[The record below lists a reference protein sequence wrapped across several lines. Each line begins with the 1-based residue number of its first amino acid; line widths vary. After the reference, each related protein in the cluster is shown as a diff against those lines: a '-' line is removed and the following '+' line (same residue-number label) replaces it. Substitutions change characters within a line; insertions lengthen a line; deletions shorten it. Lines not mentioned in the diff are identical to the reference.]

1 MRESIETVVVGGG
14 QAGLVMS
21 HCLRERGLEHVV
33 LERSRVAERWRT
45 DRWDSLRFQFPN
57 WTLRLPGFAYQGPD
71 PHAFATRDDV
81 STFIVDY
88 ARHIDAPLRCGVS
101 VTRVAA
107 SPRGGFLVEHPGG
120 TLEARNVVIAT
131 GPFQAGRLPPATGNV
146 SSRVLQLHSNDYRN
160 PGQLPPGGVLVVGS
174 GSSGCQIAE
183 ELVASGRR
191 TYLSVSQH
199 RRAPRRYRG
208 LDLVAWLHALGR
220 FDALIDAQPDR
231 KVPIPLVLTGADGGH
246 DVDLRALAA
255 LGVQLLGRLQAID
268 GNACTFAD
276 DLEAHLRFADDSF
289 REFVA
294 QADAHADA
302 LGLPADGAQ
311 DPGNPPPLR
320 SARHLDLVAEN
331 VAAIVWCTGFRF
343 DLGWV
348 DLPIL
353 DASGAPKQRRGV
365 TSVPGACFLGLH
377 WMHSMKSGVLFG
389 VHDDAAYLAGHLA
402 SRG

>member
-131 GPFQAGRLPPATGNV
+131 AAAASPISSPSSTCCSGPARWRTPASAPRVPDARRSRRWPGCSRRRLPEVCYNWQLSPRTGR
-146 SSRVLQLHSNDYRN
+146 SDRASLIAG
-160 PGQLPPGGVLVVGS
+160 P
-174 GSSGCQIAE
+174 SGCS
-183 ELVASGRR
+183 L
-191 TYLSVSQH
+191 
-199 RRAPRRYRG
+199 
-208 LDLVAWLHALGR
+208 AW
-220 FDALIDAQPDR
+220 
-231 KVPIPLVLTGADGGH
+231 
-246 DVDLRALAA
+246 
-255 LGVQLLGRLQAID
+255 
-268 GNACTFAD
+268 
-276 DLEAHLRFADDSF
+276 
-289 REFVA
+289 
-294 QADAHADA
+294 
-302 LGLPADGAQ
+302 
-311 DPGNPPPLR
+311 
-320 SARHLDLVAEN
+320 
-331 VAAIVWCTGFRF
+331 
-343 DLGWV
+343 
-348 DLPIL
+348 
-353 DASGAPKQRRGV
+353 
-365 TSVPGACFLGLH
+365 
-377 WMHSMKSGVLFG
+377 
-389 VHDDAAYLAGHLA
+389 
-402 SRG
+402 